1 MVCILRLSSIVILD
15 MTRFWTFLFFI
26 SIASLVCAQTTS
38 LENAVNKLKEKNLVV
53 VEKDTLSELI
63 INGHKVSALI
73 SGEDTLYYT
82 DLQNINISSPR
93 KFDSNEDYLKY
104 LKYRRYATK
113 VYPFAKQAIRIFREA
128 EYVSETMKKR
138 KRKKYLRKL
147 SKDLQRE
154 FEDPLKRLSKTQG
167 KILVKM
173 IEREIE
179 TPMFELIKMTQGK
192 LKAFYW
198 NQSSK
203 LYGYRLKTGYAKG
216 DNEILDVV
224 LQDYDISYQ
233 IVED

>member
-1 MVCILRLSSIVILD
+1 MLIIHRYID
-15 MTRFWTFLFFI
+15 MIRFWTLVSFLCIGFM
-26 SIASLVCAQTTS
+26 AYAQPTPWQD
-38 LENAVNKLKEKNLVV
+38 AVNRLRETDVDF
-53 VEKDTLSELI
+53 VEKDTLTELI
-63 INGHKVSALI
+63 VNGHKVSALI

-82 DLQNINISSPR
+82 DLGNINISSPR
-93 KFDSNEDYLKY
+93 KFDNNDDYLKY
-104 LKYRRYATK
+104 LKYRRYASK
-113 VYPFAKQAIRIFREA
+113 VYPFAKEAIRIFREA
-128 EYVSETMKKR
+128 EYASETMKKR

-147 SKDLQRE
+147 SKELQRE
-154 FEDPLKRLSKTQG
+154 FEDPLKGLSKTQG